1 MGNKRTLTKPE
12 LLEIARA
19 IATGGNMIEIA
30 GAVGVDRTTLSGWIK
45 NDTFLGT
52 IASAMPSPAVLGA
65 DVLERLRDWQY
76 HDGERESARNLRI
89 RLWQAV
95 RRTFPAYF
103 ENDER
108 DAERNRQCA
117 QADQLYTVEALTI
130 LEDRGWKCGTADE
143 RARGLTTAR
152 KRKAYRLRHG
162 LKWDWNDGLGCYFNE
177 RWDATRCAVRYA
189 DEDGMSDEDQRQRYG
204 YSERDADSHAREELI
219 ETNTLPLST
228 NRDPRLPTTPD
239 EARAFLEAV
248 KGDADFADALP
259 VRRKC

>member
-1 MGNKRTLTKPE
+1 MGNKRILTKPE

-30 GAVGVDRTTLSGWIK
+30 GAVGVDRTTISGWMK
-45 NDTFLGT
+45 NDNFLGT
-52 IASAMPSPAVLGA
+52 IASAMPSPAALGA

-76 HDGERESARNLRI
+76 HDGERESARNLRL

-95 RRTFPAYF
+95 QRTFPAYF

-117 QADQLYTVEALTI
+117 QVDQLYTVEALTI

-189 DEDGMSDEDQRQRYG
+189 DEDGMSDEEQRQRYG
-204 YSERDADSHAREELI
+204 YSERDADSHALKELI

-239 EARAFLEAV
+239 EARALLEAV
-248 KGDADFADALP
+248 RGGADFADALP

>member
-1 MGNKRTLTKPE
+1 MNKREPTKAE
-12 LLEIARA
+12 FLAIARG
-19 IATGGNMIEIA
+19 IATGLDVIEIA
-30 GAVGVDRTTLSGWIK
+30 GQVGVDRSTLSGWMK
-45 NDTFLGT
+45 RDGFLYEV
-52 IASAMPSPAVLGA
+52 ASALSSPSDLGA
-65 DVLERLRDWQY
+65 DGLAYLRDEEL
-76 HDGERESARNLRI
+76 HEGERKSA
-89 RLWQAV
+89 WAV
-95 RRTFPAYF
+95 RLEFWEIVQDTFPAYF

-189 DEDGMSDEDQRQRYG
+189 DEDGMSDEEQRQRYG
-204 YSERDADSHAREELI
+204 YSERDADSHALKELI

-228 NRDPRLPTTPD
+228 NRDPRLPTKPA
-239 EARAFLEAV
+239 EAEALWRKV
-248 KGDADFADALP
+248 NGGADFTE
-259 VRRKC
+259 VVG